1 MVTSQN
7 ILYSTSAIARL
18 LNVAASAVVKF
29 DVFAKVIWVYIKG
42 QRPRFLSKK
51 LFTQHFVDRRK
62 SEAQNLQA
70 IKASMVGGYVVR
82 NPLKDS
88 QYVVT
93 PMRDRIECA
102 CEDYKNQVRFFGRGC
117 CKHGYAVLAQLGY
130 TDLRSYLEAQQWQKS
145 S

>member
-29 DVFAKVIWVYIKG
+29 DVFAKVVWVYIKG

-62 SEAQNLQA
+62 SEAQNLQTF
-70 IKASMVGGYVVR
+70 KASMVGGYVVR
-82 NPLKDS
+82 NPQKDS
-88 QYVVT
+88 QYIVT
-93 PMRDRIECA
+93 PTPTGIECA
-102 CEDYKNQVRFFGRGC
+102 CEDYRNQMRFFGRGC

-130 TDLRSYLEAQQWQKS
+130 TDLRSYLAAQP
-145 S
+145 